1 MELNEIFRMGNG
13 LKSIENNISDV
24 NSLLRDNPDNIN
36 LQNQL
41 SHLKTIK
48 NGLSDKIE
56 VSKEELFL
64 CDCDYYIKKGRVS
77 VDLEGILT

>member
-36 LQNQL
+36 LQN
-41 SHLKTIK
+41 
-48 NGLSDKIE
+48 
-56 VSKEELFL
+56 
-64 CDCDYYIKKGRVS
+64 
-77 VDLEGILT
+77 